1 MNGGRVATA
10 SGAILADAAFVE
22 AVVEAARAG
31 AGPAI
36 VADSLFEPQFWTTHG
51 RMTPVDRGRGA
62 AWFIDHGTEQWVLRH
77 YRRGGWVARLSRD
90 RYLWT
95 GEVRV
100 RAFAEFRLLA
110 TLVAQGLPVP
120 VPIAARYHRQGIW
133 YRCDL
138 ITRRIAG
145 AAALSGMLT
154 ASPLSDASWR
164 RIGSTVAR
172 LHFAGADHADLNA
185 HNILIDER
193 GAVSVVDFDRGRLRR
208 AGPEAERN
216 RPWRTEP
223 KRAWAAGNLRRL
235 RRSLVKISADLPPD
249 RFSDDAW
256 RSLEAGY
263 AERAEAAQHAEPA
276 ERAAADE

>member
-10 SGAILADAAFVE
+10 SGAILADAALVE
-22 AVVEAARAG
+22 AVLEAARVRAG
-31 AGPAI
+31 AAI
-36 VADSLFEPQFWTTHG
+36 AADSLFEPQFWNTHG
-51 RMTPVDRGRGA
+51 RMTPVGRGRGA
-62 AWFIDHGTEQWVLRH
+62 AWFIDQGAEHWVLRH

-90 RYLWT
+90 RYQWT
-95 GEVRV
+95 GESRV

-110 TLVAQGLPVP
+110 ALVAQGLPVP
-120 VPIAARYHRQGIW
+120 VPIAARYDRQGLW

-145 AAALSGMLT
+145 AVALSDMLA
-154 ASPLSDASWR
+154 ASALSDASWR
-164 RIGSTVAR
+164 RIGSTIAR
-172 LHFAGADHADLNA
+172 LHAAGADHADLNA
-185 HNILIDER
+185 HNVLIDER
-193 GAVSVVDFDRGRLRR
+193 GLISVVDFDRGRRR
-208 AGPEAERN
+208 GAVPEAKRT
-216 RPWRTEP
+216 RPGPEP

-256 RSLEAGY
+256 RSLEGGY
-263 AERAEAAQHAEPA
+263 AERAQHA